1 MCSVVGLGLN
11 YGEGTDRGVNKQAS
25 SVMVDKEDCTPS
37 LEMLLF
43 EETSMI
49 QTDEQL
55 MLSVKNGNR
64 DAFQILT
71 ERHYTNTL
79 NFIYRFVKNRP
90 LAEDLCQETFLRL
103 WRCVPT
109 YRPIAKFRTFL
120 YHIAKNL
127 CLKQLAKE
135 QRTPQIESLDIH
147 YGDDDENFHPIAV
160 AIADT
165 QYSPEALLIAKETYE
180 AIQTAINKLS
190 KEHQIVFQL
199 TELQGLSYQEVAEI
213 VQCPIGTVASRKN
226 AAIRQL
232 RKFLAPYRANV

>member
-1 MCSVVGLGLN
+1 M
-11 YGEGTDRGVNKQAS
+11 T
-25 SVMVDKEDCTPS
+25 
-37 LEMLLF
+37 
-43 EETSMI
+43 

-55 MLSVKNGNR
+55 MLSVKDGNR

-79 NFIYRFVKNRP
+79 NFIYRFVKNRH

-135 QRTPQIESLDIH
+135 QRTPEIESLDTQ
-147 YGDDDENFHPIAV
+147 YGDSDDGNCPPIAI

-165 QYSPEALLIAKETYE
+165 RYSPEALLIAKETYE
-180 AIQTAINKLS
+180 AIQEAISKLS
-190 KEHQIVFQL
+190 KEHQLVFRL
-199 TELQGLSYQEVAEI
+199 TEVQGLSYQEVADI
-213 VQCPIGTVASRKN
+213 VQCPVGTVASRKN

-232 RKFLAPYRANV
+232 RKFLAPYSVGP

>member
-1 MCSVVGLGLN
+1 M
-11 YGEGTDRGVNKQAS
+11 T
-25 SVMVDKEDCTPS
+25 
-37 LEMLLF
+37 
-43 EETSMI
+43 

-55 MLSVKNGNR
+55 MLSVKEGDR

-71 ERHYTNTL
+71 ERHYSNTL

-120 YHIAKNL
+120 YHIAKNV
-127 CLKQLAKE
+127 CLKHLAKE
-135 QRTPQIESLDIH
+135 QRTPHIESLDTPASE
-147 YGDDDENFHPIAV
+147 DDENCRPIAV

-165 QYSPEALLIAKETYE
+165 HYSPEAVLIAQETHE
-180 AIQTAINKLS
+180 AIQSAINKLS
-190 KEHQIVFQL
+190 KEHQLVFQL
-199 TELQGLSYQEVAEI
+199 TELQGLSYQEVADI

-232 RKFLAPYRANV
+232 RKFLAPYKMNS

>member
-1 MCSVVGLGLN
+1 
-11 YGEGTDRGVNKQAS
+11 
-25 SVMVDKEDCTPS
+25 MVDKEGYTPS

-43 EETSMI
+43 EEISMI

-180 AIQTAINKLS
+180 AIQAAINKLS
-190 KEHQIVFQL
+190 KEHQVVFQL
-199 TELQGLSYQEVAEI
+199 TELQGLSYQEVAKI

-232 RKFLAPYRANV
+232 RKFLAPYRANF

>member
-1 MCSVVGLGLN
+1 MENKGDCS
-11 YGEGTDRGVNKQAS
+11 
-25 SVMVDKEDCTPS
+25 PS
-37 LEMLLF
+37 LETLLF
-43 EETSMI
+43 EETSMT

-55 MLSVKNGNR
+55 MLSVKDGNR
-64 DAFQILT
+64 DAFQVLT
-71 ERHYTNTL
+71 ERHYANTL
-79 NFIYRFVKNRP
+79 NFIYRFVKNQT

-120 YHIAKNL
+120 YHIAKNV

-135 QRTPQIESLDIH
+135 QRTPQIESLDVH

-165 QYSPEALLIAKETYE
+165 HCSPEALLIVKETYE

-190 KEHQIVFQL
+190 KEHQVVFQL

-232 RKFLAPYRANV
+232 RKFLAPYRTSL

>member
-1 MCSVVGLGLN
+1 MEEK
-11 YGEGTDRGVNKQAS
+11 EGYS
-25 SVMVDKEDCTPS
+25 PS
-37 LEMLLF
+37 LEKLLF
-43 EETSMI
+43 EETSML

-55 MLSVKNGNR
+55 MLSVKDGNR
-64 DAFQILT
+64 DAFRILT
-71 ERHYTNTL
+71 ERHYASTL

-135 QRTPQIESLDIH
+135 KRTPQIESLDVH
-147 YGDDDENFHPIAV
+147 YGDEDENFNPIVV

-165 QYSPEALLIAKETYE
+165 HCSPEALLIAKETYE
-180 AIQTAINKLS
+180 AVQAAINKLS
-190 KEHQIVFQL
+190 KEHQVVFQL
-199 TELQGLSYQEVAEI
+199 TELQGLSYQEVSEI

-232 RKFLAPYRANV
+232 RKFLAPYRANL

>member
-1 MCSVVGLGLN
+1 MCSVVGLGLE
-11 YGEGTDRGVNKQAS
+11 YGEDTDRGVNKQAS
-25 SVMVDKEDCTPS
+25 SVMVDKEGYTPS

-55 MLSVKNGNR
+55 MLSVKDGNR

-71 ERHYTNTL
+71 ERHYANTL

-160 AIADT
+160 AIADK

>member
-1 MCSVVGLGLN
+1 
-11 YGEGTDRGVNKQAS
+11 
-25 SVMVDKEDCTPS
+25 
-37 LEMLLF
+37 ML
-43 EETSMI
+43 

-55 MLSVKNGNR
+55 MLSVKDGNR
-64 DAFQILT
+64 DAFRILT
-71 ERHYTNTL
+71 ERHYANTL

-135 QRTPQIESLDIH
+135 KRKPQMESLDIH
-147 YGDDDENFHPIAV
+147 YGDDENCHPIVV
-160 AIADT
+160 AAADT
-165 QYSPEALLIAKETYE
+165 HSSPEALLIAKETYE
-180 AIQTAINKLS
+180 AIQAAISKLS
-190 KEHQIVFQL
+190 KEHQVVFRL

-232 RKFLAPYRANV
+232 QKFLAPYRAACD

>member
-1 MCSVVGLGLN
+1 M
-11 YGEGTDRGVNKQAS
+11 TH
-25 SVMVDKEDCTPS
+25 
-37 LEMLLF
+37 
-43 EETSMI
+43 
-49 QTDEQL
+49 TDEQL
-55 MLSVKNGNR
+55 MLSVKDGNR

-135 QRTPQIESLDIH
+135 QRTPQMESLDVH
-147 YGDDDENFHPIAV
+147 YGDEDECFNPIVV
-160 AIADT
+160 AIANTD
-165 QYSPEALLIAKETYE
+165 YSPEALLIAKETYE
-180 AIQTAINKLS
+180 AIQAAINKLS
-190 KEHQIVFQL
+190 KEHQVVFQL

-232 RKFLAPYRANV
+232 RKFLAPYRASF